1 MANRERLATA
11 FAPVLDHL
19 RPRWGRLA
27 LVLTLSL
34 VASGLGLLQPW
45 LTKLLIDD
53 GLVAR
58 RMDMVWTVAVALLV
72 VSLLS
77 IAVGGIN
84 RWAYVDL
91 SSRVLFAFRER
102 VYAHLLTLSPR
113 FYARRKTGDIMVR
126 LDGDIAELQR
136 FVTDSGLAVVNG
148 VIVLLGCLGFMLALS
163 PTLTAIAFVLLPLQ
177 VLYLRLMRPRVEA
190 GTRAL
195 RARAGDIA
203 SYLVERLRAMRLV
216 QSAGAGRRESAALAA
231 HNGRYRDDLI
241 RLQLLSYFSGAGPG
255 FLNGL
260 ATAIL
265 FVAGGAMVIN
275 EALTLGTLI
284 AFSVYMG
291 RASGPVQTFLGLYMA
306 LARARVSLDRVR
318 ELMDEKPLVTDPAS
332 PSSLPDQPRGAVR
345 FEAVSFAHDGRAE
358 PVMNDVT
365 LDIPAG
371 SKVLVSGPS
380 GAGKSTFADLLVR
393 FYDPDQG
400 RVTLDGVDLRD
411 LKVSDLRRAVALVA
425 QDTLLMTGTIADNI
439 RYACPDATDAEVM
452 AAAEAAQLGPMIDG
466 LPAGIDTPLPE
477 LGLTLSGGQRQR
489 VAIAR
494 AILQKPRVLILDE
507 ATSGLDAET
516 EASLSGALDDLFTQ
530 STRIII
536 SHNPRGVHGADM
548 VVTIDKGRVLH
559 TP

>member
-1 MANRERLATA
+1 MSTA

-19 RPRWGRLA
+19 RPRWRRLA
-27 LVLTLSL
+27 LVLSLSL

-45 LTKLLIDD
+45 LTKLLIDN

-58 RMDMVWTVAVALLV
+58 RMDVIWTVAGALLA

-148 VIVLLGCLGFMLALS
+148 VIVLLGSLAFMLVLS

-195 RARAGDIA
+195 RTRAGEIA
-203 SYLVERLRAMRLV
+203 SYLVERLRAMRLI
-216 QSAGAGRRESAALAA
+216 QSAAAADRESAALAS
-231 HNGRYRDDLI
+231 HNRRYRDDLI
-241 RLQLLSYFSGAGPG
+241 RLQLLSYFAGAGPG

-260 ATAIL
+260 ATAVL

-275 EALTLGTLI
+275 EVLTLGTLI
-284 AFSVYMG
+284 AFSVYMA

-318 ELMDEKPLVTDPAS
+318 ELLDEAPLVTN
-332 PSSLPDQPRGAVR
+332 PSRPRRLPDHPRGGIQ
-345 FEAVSFAHDGRAE
+345 FDAVSYSHEGQAG
-358 PVMNDVT
+358 PVMTDVT
-365 LDIPAG
+365 LGIPAG
-371 SKVLVSGPS
+371 SKVLVTGPS

-393 FYDPDQG
+393 FYDPDKG
-400 RVTLDGVDLRD
+400 RITLDGVDLRD
-411 LKVSDLRRAVALVA
+411 LEISDLRRAVALVA

-439 RYACPDATDAEVM
+439 RYASPDATDAEVRT
-452 AAAEAAQLGPMIDG
+452 AAEAAQLGPMIDG
-466 LPAGIDTPLPE
+466 LGAGIDTPLPE
-477 LGLTLSGGQRQR
+477 LGMTLSGGQRQR

-494 AILQKPRVLILDE
+494 AILQNPRVLILDE

-516 EASLSGALDDLFTQ
+516 EATLSDALDALFAK

-536 SHNPRGVHGADM
+536 SHNARAVRGADM
-548 VVTIDKGRVLH
+548 VVTIDRGRVIH
-559 TP
+559 TS

>member
-1 MANRERLATA
+1 MAFVLA
-11 FAPVLDHL
+11 
-19 RPRWGRLA
+19 
-27 LVLTLSL
+27 LSL

-58 RMDMVWTVAVALLV
+58 QMDVVWTVAGAILA

-102 VYAHLLTLSPR
+102 VYAHLMTLSPR

-148 VIVLLGCLGFMLALS
+148 LIVLVGCLGFMLVLS

-203 SYLVERLRAMRLV
+203 SYLVERLRAMRLI
-216 QSAGAGRRESAALAA
+216 QSVAAADHESMVLAT
-231 HNGRYRDDLI
+231 HNRRYRDDLI

-284 AFSVYMG
+284 AFSVYMA

-318 ELMDEKPLVTDPAS
+318 ELLDEAPLVTDPAS
-332 PSSLPDQPRGAVR
+332 PVSLPDQPRGEIQ
-345 FEAVSFAHDGRAE
+345 FDAVSLSHEGHAG
-358 PVMNDVT
+358 PVMKDVN
-365 LDIPAG
+365 LGIPPG
-371 SKVLVSGPS
+371 TKVLVTGPS

-393 FYDPDQG
+393 FYDPDRG
-400 RVTLDGVDLRD
+400 RITLDGVDLRD
-411 LKVSDLRRAVALVA
+411 LAISDLRRAVALVA
-425 QDTLLMTGTIADNI
+425 QDTLLMTGTVADNI
-439 RYACPDATDAEVM
+439 RYSCPAATDAEVR
-452 AAAEAAQLGPMIDG
+452 AAAEAAQLGPMLDG
-466 LPAGIDTPLPE
+466 LESGIDTPLPE
-477 LGLTLSGGQRQR
+477 LGMTLSGGQRQR

-516 EASLSGALDDLFTQ
+516 ETTLSDALDALFAQ

-536 SHNPRGVHGADM
+536 SHNPRAVRRADM
-548 VVTIDKGRVLH
+548 VITIDGGRVIH
-559 TP
+559 TT